1 MATPVRVAVRQV
13 RPVLSLTK
21 SEAHRR
27 VLNLYRAWYR
37 QIPYIA
43 FDYDIPVT
51 EDVMRAKLRELF
63 YKNKNVKDIRAID
76 LLVIKGQMELQE
88 TAQLWKNQGT
98 FMNYFNET
106 VEKKPTDFLSKFLSG
121 HD

>member
-21 SEAHRR
+21 NEAHRR

-43 FDYDIPVT
+43 FEYDIPIT

-76 LLVIKGQMELQE
+76 MLVIKGQMELQE
-88 TAQLWKNQGT
+88 TEQLWKNQGT